1 MRTLQLH
8 FPDDALATL
17 HTVLKQTKDARVF
30 RRAQAVHEV
39 VKGTRLHTGSDTRA
53 FPSSTLSTW
62 AHHFAQAGAPGLVGR
77 PRSGRPPTV
86 TVCSR
91 HAAQSPHRARASTTW
106 LPYSQWSGRALATV
120 LAAHG
125 TARPRRGS
133 VQHFSRRPVGP
144 ARRRGL
150 QPGGTRGRT
159 VWTGTAAGG
168 TARGG
173 ASHAA

>member
-17 HTVLKQTKDARVF
+17 HTVLKQTKDARVL

-62 AHHFAQAGAPGLVGR
+62 AHHFTQAGAPGLVGR

-86 TVCSR
+86 TCALDMQLNRLVEQEPLPHGFLILSGV
-91 HAAQSPHRARASTTW
+91 AA
-106 LPYSQWSGRALATV
+106 YS
-120 LAAHG
+120 
-125 TARPRRGS
+125 PRRT
-133 VQHFSRRPVGP
+133 VG
-144 ARRRGL
+144 
-150 QPGGTRGRT
+150 
-159 VWTGTAAGG
+159 TGTAAGG